1 MKASNLVPLV
11 KARCSGA
18 EALHD
23 QTVQIKLKVLITK
36 QPLFGIRHA
45 SQNRL
50 RTTPLM
56 NCSDKY
62 GFGSLFGS
70 NTKHINTKSPGLGAQ
85 GAGVFNRWAARLN

>member
-62 GFGSLFGS
+62 GFGSLFS
-70 NTKHINTKSPGLGAQ
+70 LCAQ
-85 GAGVFNRWAARLN
+85 GAQVFNCWAARLN